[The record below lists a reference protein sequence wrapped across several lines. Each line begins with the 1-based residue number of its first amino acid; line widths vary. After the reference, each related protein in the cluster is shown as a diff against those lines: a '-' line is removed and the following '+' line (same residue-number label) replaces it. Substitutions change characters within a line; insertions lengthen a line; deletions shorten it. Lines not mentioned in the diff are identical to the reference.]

1 MRSYQP
7 IVSQEDMDRLLAS
20 IARFHDSM
28 TKEIH
33 LVNRGYV
40 LPDKSMSMNHQYDA
54 QILIQSQWEPFGLEL
69 LFVGIQELHLAKA
82 GEYWEGSGSV
92 EVTTTPVETRRI
104 KMAFDA
110 DLKIVSEALSYRIR
124 KDWLGSKA
132 FLKSEVPS
140 PDAVSSQVLQDKW
153 RQCSSCQDAWEEEIR
168 EDFSYCPR
176 CGKLTELQRDVA

>member
-1 MRSYQP
+1 
-7 IVSQEDMDRLLAS
+7 MDRLLAS
-20 IARFHDSM
+20 IVRFHDSM
-28 TKEIH
+28 AKEIH

-40 LPDKSMSMNHQYDA
+40 LPDKSMRMNHRYDA

-69 LFVGIQELHLAKA
+69 LFVGIQELHLARA

-110 DLKIVSEALSYRIR
+110 DLKVVSESLFYRIR
-124 KDWLGSKA
+124 REWLGNKA

-140 PDAVSSQVLQDKW
+140 PDAVPSLVLQDKW
-153 RQCSSCQDAWEEEIR
+153 RQCSSCQDAWEEEIS
-168 EDFSYCPR
+168 EDFSHCPK
-176 CGKLTELQRDVA
+176 CGNLTVLQKDVA